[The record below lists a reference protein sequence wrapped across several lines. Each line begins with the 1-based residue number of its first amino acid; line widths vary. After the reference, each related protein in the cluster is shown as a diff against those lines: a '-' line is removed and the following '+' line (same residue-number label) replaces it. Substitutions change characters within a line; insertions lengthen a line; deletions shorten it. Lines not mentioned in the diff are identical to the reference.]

1 MCSVRRDKVLLALN
15 QGNLNQP
22 TVDAPPVPAASTE
35 KKEVVDLVAEQ
46 RAYRRVGFMNEVMSL
61 QASIKSSKEE
71 EERKK
76 DEKCARRGAGG
87 RRGRGAARIGCSRRA
102 GVARA

>member
-46 RAYRRVGFMNEVMSL
+46 RAYRRVGFMNIRALSSL
-61 QASIKSSKEE
+61 
-71 EERKK
+71 KK
-76 DEKCARRGAGG
+76 KTK
-87 RRGRGAARIGCSRRA
+87 
-102 GVARA
+102 VW